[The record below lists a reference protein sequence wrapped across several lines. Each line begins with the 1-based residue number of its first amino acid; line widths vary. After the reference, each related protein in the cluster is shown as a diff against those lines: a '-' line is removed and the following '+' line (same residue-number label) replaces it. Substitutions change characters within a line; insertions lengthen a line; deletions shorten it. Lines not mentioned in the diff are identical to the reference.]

1 MSPLPRP
8 DDSDLRARLP
18 LSGINVVDFG
28 QHLAG
33 PAVAMILGDLG
44 ACVVR
49 VEHPDGP
56 MWDSPANA
64 VLNRNKLIVPIDL
77 KTEDG
82 VAEAH
87 RLITASDVV
96 IENFRPGV
104 MARLGID
111 FEAIRNAHPHLITL
125 SLPGFSTDDEM
136 RREWRAFESV
146 VAAAS
151 GVFTDMG
158 LNRVLMGVNPSFSPL
173 PLASS
178 YATTM
183 AAAAVSIALY
193 ARQRTGRG
201 DHIEVPLASA
211 VMEGLSYNTLH
222 VADYPERYKTQR
234 EQEIDRRRAEAVPF
248 DLSYGDLQE
257 LLDPFYRS
265 YECADGRMF
274 YVVCPSHRHHAK
286 RCLQALGLYE
296 EFVERGLPEEPDVY
310 QPRAQWAAGASLG
323 SYPLPKDWADAIA
336 ARMKSVFLT
345 KTAAEWDRVFGEGK
359 FPGASQQWLQEWID
373 DPHVRQARLA
383 VEVDDPE
390 YGAMIQPGPVVWL
403 DDSARASASPRP
415 RRWGTVADAL
425 AALSRTP
432 RPDRAA
438 VQPPSTAPLW
448 LDGVRVLDLCNVIAG
463 PHSAGFLA
471 RFGAEVIKLDPAQPL
486 YDPWNTVAFGMTH
499 MRGKQSVLVDLTSAD
514 GRRVLE
520 KLVASVDVVVW
531 NATDQQIDKL
541 GLDRDTLQRIN
552 PRAIFC
558 QLDCFS
564 GTEAGPRTNYLG
576 YDDLIQA
583 ATGIML
589 RFGGSMATPE
599 EHAHVGT
606 IDVMCGFAASLG
618 IGAALFRRE
627 VTGRAARARPSLA
640 ALTGLAQIPFFHTY
654 SGRGPFDEPSGP
666 AALGYHALER
676 FYRTRDGETLML
688 AASERDLQ
696 RLSTITGLGE
706 LLQIAD
712 GEREDYLEA
721 AFQRADSDWWVDAL
735 RGVDVGVARCVDIL
749 SLREQYTRAADGS
762 SGTDTGSSYAFSRF
776 DEHPSGHTVTQ
787 LDPIGVRVLQAGVV
801 APTPAEKY
809 GASTMRVLRAAG
821 FSDGDIDDLLAVGA
835 IGTSW
840 SEEYLP
846 S

>member
-1 MSPLPRP
+1 MRP
-8 DDSDLRARLP
+8 FPHPEDSDPRTRLP
-18 LSGINVVDFG
+18 LAGINVVDFG
-28 QHLAG
+28 QYLAG

-44 ACVVR
+44 AHIVR

-77 KTEDG
+77 KTEEG
-82 VAEAH
+82 VADAH
-87 RLITASDVV
+87 RLIAASDVV

-111 FEAIRNAHPHLITL
+111 LAAIREAQPHMITV
-125 SLPGFSTDDEM
+125 SLPGFSTDDEL
-136 RREWRAFESV
+136 RRDWRAFESV
-146 VAAAS
+146 IAAAS

-173 PLASS
+173 PLASA
-178 YATTM
+178 YATSM
-183 AAAAVSIALY
+183 AAASVSIALY

-222 VADYPERYKTQR
+222 VEDYPQRYKTQR
-234 EQEIDRRRAEAVPF
+234 EQEIDRRRAEATPF
-248 DLSYGDLQE
+248 DLSYGELQE

-274 YVVCPSHRHHAK
+274 YVVCPSHRYHAK
-286 RCLQALGLYE
+286 RCLQALGLYQ

-310 QPRAQWAAGASLG
+310 QPRARWAAGASLG
-323 SYPLPKDWADAIA
+323 SYPLPKEWADPIA

-359 FPGASQQWLQEWID
+359 FPGASQQWLEEWID
-373 DPHVRQARLA
+373 DPHVREARLA

-390 YGAMIQPGPVVWL
+390 YAGMVQPGPVAWL
-403 DDSARASASPRP
+403 GESATASANPRP
-415 RRWGTVADAL
+415 RRWGTVAEAL
-425 AALSRTP
+425 DELGRTP
-432 RPDRAA
+432 RPAL
-438 VQPPSTAPLW
+438 SAPLPESNSPW
-448 LDGVRVLDLCNVIAG
+448 LEGVRVLDLCNVIAG

-486 YDPWNTVAFGMTH
+486 YDPWNTVVFGMTH
-499 MRGKQSVLVDLTSAD
+499 MRGKQSTLVDLTSAE
-514 GRRVLE
+514 GKRVLE

-531 NATDQQIDKL
+531 NATDRQVAKL
-541 GLDRDTLQRIN
+541 GLDRDGLHRLN

-564 GTEAGPRTNYLG
+564 GTQPGPRTNYLG

-589 RFGGSMATPE
+589 RFGGSMASPE

-618 IGAALFRRE
+618 IGAALLHRE
-627 VTGRAARARPSLA
+627 VTGRADRARTSLA
-640 ALTGLAQIPFFHTY
+640 ALTGLAQIPFFHKY
-654 SGRGPFDEPSGP
+654 PGRGAFDEPSGP
-666 AALGYHALER
+666 SARGYHALER
-676 FYRTRDGETLML
+676 LYTTRDGETIML
-688 AASERDLQ
+688 AASDRDVE
-696 RLSTITGLGE
+696 RLSTIDGLGD
-706 LLQIAD
+706 LPDVSDAGRQA
-712 GEREDYLEA
+712 YLEA
-721 AFQRADSDWWVDAL
+721 AFLRADSDWWLNAL
-735 RGVDVGVARCVDIL
+735 RGIDVGVARCVDMVT
-749 SLREQYTRAADGS
+749 LRNRYTREADGS
-762 SGTDTGSSYAFSRF
+762 SGADTGSSYAFSRF
-776 DEHPSGHTVTQ
+776 TAHPSGHTVTQ
-787 LDPIGVRVLQAGVV
+787 LDPIGVRLSQARVV
-801 APTPAEKY
+801 APEPAEKY
-809 GASTMRVLRAAG
+809 GASTAAVLRSVG
-821 FSDGDIDDLLAVGA
+821 FSDDDVDTMLTTGA
-835 IGTSW
+835 ISTSW
-840 SEEYLP
+840 SDEYLP